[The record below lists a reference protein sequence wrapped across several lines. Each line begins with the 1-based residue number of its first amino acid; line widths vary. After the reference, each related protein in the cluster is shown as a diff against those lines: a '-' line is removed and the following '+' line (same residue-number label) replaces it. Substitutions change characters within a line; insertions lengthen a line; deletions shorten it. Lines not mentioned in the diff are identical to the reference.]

1 MKPIDPTKPVPPSVA
16 TIWDYRGIRFDRDE
30 RDPDEW
36 WYDLLFRCVD
46 DWDALR
52 RNGPYYT
59 APPQD
64 WTWTDNIR
72 PDTDYYAE
80 TERVHHPF
88 KMLAGVCRSSADGE
102 SLVFEDGSKAD
113 RHNDIVREAFPLAH
127 HERLSLPTTA
137 VLDLLFKTRGLGET
151 KSDLLSE
158 VKKTYEGPGSWS
170 CTWYRT

>member
-1 MKPIDPTKPVPPSVA
+1 MKPIDLTKPFPSQV
-16 TIWDYRGIRFDRDE
+16 TTMWDARGVRFDRDE
-30 RDPDEW
+30 DDPEMW
-36 WYDLLFRCVD
+36 RYDILFPCVE
-46 DWDALR
+46 DWGCLR
-52 RNGPYYT
+52 SHGPCYT

-64 WTWTDNIR
+64 WTWPENIK
-72 PDTDYYAE
+72 PGADYYAK
-80 TERVHHPF
+80 TERVRHPL
-88 KMLAGVCRSSADGE
+88 KTLAGVCRSTDDGE

-127 HERLSLPTTA
+127 HERLSLPTAA
-137 VLDLLFKTRGLGET
+137 VLDLLFKTRGLDET